1 MIINHLK
8 ENVKVQ
14 IGPKTLK
21 ETDERKSSVYRTCL
35 YIVSHE
41 EHIHLTSDG

>member
-8 ENVKVQ
+8 GNVKVQ

-21 ETDERKSSVYRTCL
+21 EADERKPSIYRTCL

-41 EHIHLTSDG
+41 EHIHLTFDG